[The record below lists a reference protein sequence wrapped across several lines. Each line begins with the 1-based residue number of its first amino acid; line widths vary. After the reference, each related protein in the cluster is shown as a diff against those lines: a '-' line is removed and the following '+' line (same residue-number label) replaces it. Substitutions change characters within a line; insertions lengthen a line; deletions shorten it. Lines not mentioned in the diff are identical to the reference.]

1 MDYKDYYK
9 TLGVDKK
16 ASQAEIKKAYR
27 ALAKKYHPDKN
38 KGDKA
43 AEEKFK
49 DVSEAYEVIG
59 DEEKRK
65 QYDQLGSNWRQY
77 QNTGGGFGGRGG
89 QQEYYGGQPGGGGF
103 RGFEGDPDMFGGGFS
118 DFFQQ
123 FFGGGGG
130 FGQQQGRGNRGQ
142 AAKGQDYEAEMEIT
156 LQEAY
161 HGTSRLLNL
170 HNQQLRIT
178 TKPGVADGQVLKI
191 KGKGAPAAGG
201 RTAGDLFIKIFVKPD
216 PKFERKGSDLY
227 TNLPV
232 DLYTAILGGDA
243 HAQTLTGQLKLKIPA
258 GTQNDKTLRLRG
270 KGMPVYGK
278 PDQHGDLYVK
288 IIVELPTHISDEER
302 NLLEKLRDLQN
313 AKATAR

>member
-9 TLGVDKK
+9 ILGVPKS
-16 ASQAEIKKAYR
+16 ASQADVKKAYR
-27 ALAKKYHPDKN
+27 TLAKKYHPDKT

-49 DVSEAYEVIG
+49 DISEAYEVLS
-59 DEEKRK
+59 DDEKRK

-77 QNTGGGFGGRGG
+77 QNTGGYGGR
-89 QQEYYGGQPGGGGF
+89 QEQYGGHGGGGF
-103 RGFEGDPDMFGGGFS
+103 RGFEGDDMFGGGFS

-130 FGQQQGRGNRGQ
+130 GFGQQQGGGRRGHAQ
-142 AAKGQDYEAEMEIT
+142 APKGQDYEAEMEIT
-156 LQEAY
+156 LQEAF

-178 TKPGVADGQVLKI
+178 TKPGVADSQVLRI
-191 KGKGAPAAGG
+191 KGKGAQAGG
-201 RTAGDLFIKIFVKPD
+201 GGTPGDLYIKVYVKPD
-216 PKFERKGSDLY
+216 PHFERNGNDLY
-227 TNLPV
+227 TTLAT
-232 DLYTAILGGDA
+232 DIYTAILGGEA
-243 HAQTLTGQLKLKIPA
+243 HVQTLTGQLKLKIPA
-258 GTQNDKTLRLRG
+258 GTQPDKTLRLRG

-288 IIVELPTHISDEER
+288 INVQLPAHLSPEEKELFQR
-302 NLLEKLRDLQN
+302 LRELRQ
-313 AKATAR
+313 AKATTR